1 MPLIHSLLHGP
12 HRRWT
17 LHKKKV
23 RNRLRFIHSKVLAAR
38 QAKRENSVTPG
49 EELWKA
55 LKIMELAKGEKKP
68 YYYQSVGT

>member
-1 MPLIHSLLHGP
+1 M
-12 HRRWT
+12 
-17 LHKKKV
+17 
-23 RNRLRFIHSKVLAAR
+23 FIHSKVLAAR